1 MHAAGQ
7 KQTCSQTLQ
16 RWAGTMAAT
25 VIVCCVPSAGI
36 RAVVAQSASP
46 VPQIPRDHWKDCAF
60 NDRVIRCIDT
70 QLPDGGMRIV
80 WIDGP
85 RMTYRRQPEVR
96 PGDPPY
102 MVDTMG
108 GVWRLELLAQGN
120 ILLTNLANSNR
131 IFVPLRLTCKP
142 PLKGEVGYCHP

>member
-1 MHAAGQ
+1 MV
-7 KQTCSQTLQ
+7 
-16 RWAGTMAAT
+16 AT
-25 VIVCCVPSAGI
+25 FIVCCVPSAGI
-36 RAVVAQSASP
+36 RAVVAQSATP
-46 VPQIPRDHWKDCAF
+46 VPQVPRDHWKDCAF

-102 MVDTMG
+102 MIDTMG